1 MQHLQFWTRY
11 VDDTICFVCNGY
23 QEFALSCLNSFHN
36 SIQFIYEV
44 EKENEISFLDI
55 LIICSGHKIETCV
68 YKKSTNTDI
77 YIHWDSCATSSWK
90 LSTLKTLIMRAYAIN
105 SNDSYLKLELKYL
118 QKVFHDRN
126 GYPHWFVTKV
136 MNQVKRVNIPRERFH
151 GINKSEN

>member
-1 MQHLQFWTRY
+1 M
-11 VDDTICFVCNGY
+11 
-23 QEFALSCLNSFHN
+23 
-36 SIQFIYEV
+36 
-44 EKENEISFLDI
+44 K
-55 LIICSGHKIETCV
+55 
-68 YKKSTNTDI
+68 
-77 YIHWDSCATSSWK
+77 
-90 LSTLKTLIMRAYAIN
+90 AYAIN